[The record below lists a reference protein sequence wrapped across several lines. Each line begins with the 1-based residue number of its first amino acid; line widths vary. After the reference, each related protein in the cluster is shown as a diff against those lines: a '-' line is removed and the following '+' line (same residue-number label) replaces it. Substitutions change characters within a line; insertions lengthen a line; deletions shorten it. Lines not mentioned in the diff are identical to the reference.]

1 MTRSI
6 PLGLYLHIPWCPTRC
21 IYCDFNTYVD
31 GDASLK
37 ARYQVALRREIS
49 EAGASLGRPSLETIF
64 FGGGTPTSLPP
75 DSLIELVETVKSAF
89 KLRPGTEITVEAN
102 PGTLSVDYLRAL
114 RQGGINRLSL
124 GVQSF
129 NDDELRFLSR
139 LHDAAA
145 ARCAVEQARTAGFD
159 NLSLDLIFNLPKQN
173 LAQWQRNLQAALELD
188 PDHLSLYALIVE
200 LGTPLHRQVS
210 QGQIPLPDDDLAAD
224 MYTYAVDTLG
234 AAGYSHYE
242 ISNWARAGGEA
253 EWQTPPL
260 ASAHNLIYWRNQPYL
275 GLGAGAYGTITLPA
289 EIAAQFSTAEFAE
302 NAEEKIKR
310 KTSAPFAFSAV
321 QIESKTGVG
330 TWRWMNVKRP
340 QTYIERIE
348 AGAGLGPAREEKS
361 LEPIDLQTAM
371 AEHMLLGLRLV
382 REGVSAADFE
392 LRFGIALEEHYP
404 QAIARGLERGLTEW
418 IDAPDGPHLRVTRQG
433 RFLANQAVVE
443 FME

>member
-1 MTRSI
+1 MMRQMADEMTRST

-21 IYCDFNTYVD
+21 IYCDFNTYID
-31 GDASLK
+31 GDVSLK
-37 ARYQVALRREIS
+37 TRYQAALRREIS
-49 EAGASLGRPSLETIF
+49 EAGASLGRPVLETIF

-75 DSLIELVETVKSAF
+75 DSLIELVETVKTAF
-89 KLRPGTEITVEAN
+89 ELHPGAEVTVEAN

-124 GVQSF
+124 GIQSF

-145 ARCAVEQARTAGFD
+145 ARCAIEQARTAGFD
-159 NLSLDLIFNLPKQN
+159 NLSLDLIFNLPGQS

-200 LGTPLHRQVS
+200 PGTPLHSQVS

-224 MYTYAVDTLG
+224 MYTYAVDTLD

-242 ISNWARAGGEA
+242 ISNWARTGGEA
-253 EWQTPPL
+253 EWQTPAL

-275 GLGAGAYGTITLPA
+275 GLGAGAYGTVNFQPSPLPTPQPS
-289 EIAAQFSTAEFAE
+289 ILPVSSPPRLLT
-302 NAEEKIKR
+302 
-310 KTSAPFAFSAV
+310 TSPHS
-321 QIESKTGVG
+321 
-330 TWRWMNVKRP
+330 WRWMNVKRP
-340 QTYIERIE
+340 QSYIERIE
-348 AGAGLGPAREEKS
+348 AGAGLGAAREEKS
-361 LEPIDLQTAM
+361 LEPIDRQTAM

-382 REGVSAADFE
+382 REGVSATEFE
-392 LRFGIALEEHYP
+392 SRFDVALAERYP

-418 IDAPDGPHLRVTRQG
+418 IDAPDGPHLRLTRQG